1 MLSARPEINPAASGI
16 PVIGDVVSGKYCV
29 DGTAGIGG
37 MGVVLSATHV
47 ELGHRVAIKVLAT
60 EDATDNTAIER
71 FLREGKVVASLRSDH
86 VVRIYDVGRL
96 ETGMPF
102 MVMELLE
109 GQDLGSL
116 VGARIVD
123 TSQAVDWILQACSAI
138 AEAHS
143 NGIIHRDLKPAN
155 LFLTQRSDGSD
166 CIKVLDFGI
175 SKRMVS
181 ADSEALQ
188 GNLTA
193 TRQVIGSPAYM
204 SPEQVRNSR
213 DIDHRV
219 DIWALGMTLYEFL
232 AGRTAFD
239 ADTFPAVCAAIVAD
253 SPPPLR
259 QVAPNVPR
267 ELENIVLKCLDKDP
281 SRRFASV
288 NDLIL
293 ALQPFGSPRIASAVR
308 SNQLNSGAQGSQQG
322 TDQASTLASGRIPDG
337 AQGSSA
343 PAQVKSHQELMAQ
356 TLQSSGEN
364 AAAGLWPL
372 NAAQRRNVWL
382 LLALFGFGGGAIW
395 KYYSA
400 HSIHIRPK
408 NPPIAAVP
416 MNRAS
421 FTVRFESEP
430 SGAQIWEGER
440 LLGTTPLSLPIE
452 RTSVTQHPR
461 EFLAR
466 AEGYA
471 PFAISQHDS
480 EQDVSV
486 VAHLSP
492 GPSVLERKSR
502 TAVPIAKTA
511 AQTPQAVGK
520 AINKAKPAAARGT
533 TPVPD
538 DIRTQ
543 R

>member
-1 MLSARPEINPAASGI
+1 
-16 PVIGDVVSGKYCV
+16 
-29 DGTAGIGG
+29 
-37 MGVVLSATHV
+37 
-47 ELGHRVAIKVLAT
+47 
-60 EDATDNTAIER
+60 
-71 FLREGKVVASLRSDH
+71 
-86 VVRIYDVGRL
+86 
-96 ETGMPF
+96 
-102 MVMELLE
+102 
-109 GQDLGSL
+109 
-116 VGARIVD
+116 
-123 TSQAVDWILQACSAI
+123 
-138 AEAHS
+138 
-143 NGIIHRDLKPAN
+143 
-155 LFLTQRSDGSD
+155 
-166 CIKVLDFGI
+166 
-175 SKRMVS
+175 MVS

-343 PAQVKSHQELMAQ
+343 PAQVKSHQESMAQ

-452 RTSVTQHPR
+452 RTSVIGYELAGVMLVKNLMVENRRFWQFADHAGRYCSTRIVHQDFSCSGWNHRPR
-461 EFLAR
+461 FQI
-466 AEGYA
+466 
-471 PFAISQHDS
+471 P
-480 EQDVSV
+480 
-486 VAHLSP
+486 
-492 GPSVLERKSR
+492 
-502 TAVPIAKTA
+502 AKAFWLITLLM
-511 AQTPQAVGK
+511 QTF
-520 AINKAKPAAARGT
+520 INLT
-533 TPVPD
+533 WFECWL
-538 DIRTQ
+538 
-543 R
+543 